1 MSAYVNNLT
10 INTHVDFSEDL
21 ELENT
26 DGLPKDLTGHTASS
40 FMRKNPD
47 SSTHYEFTVGITS
60 AKEGKINLSM
70 GSTMTATL
78 KPGRHVYDLLLIRP
92 NSERS
97 IVLEG
102 SVLVRAGVSTGCP

>member
-1 MSAYVNNLT
+1 
-10 INTHVDFSEDL
+10 
-21 ELENT
+21 
-26 DGLPKDLTGHTASS
+26 
-40 FMRKNPD
+40 
-47 SSTHYEFTVGITS
+47 
-60 AKEGKINLSM
+60 
-70 GSTMTATL
+70 MTATL